1 MERLKML
8 RSARGVLQKDI
19 AALLGID
26 RTTYVKYEKGVSEP
40 SIETLLKLADYFGV
54 SVDFLLGRED
64 EDTKKEIAAL
74 PDDDLNSEIISL
86 LTSLFPGREEFAFKT
101 LQTIS
106 EIPEEKHE
114 LALGMLQVLK
124 DHEA

>member
-86 LTSLFPGREEFAFKT
+86 LTSLFPGREEFALKT

>member
-8 RSARGVLQKDI
+8 RSARGVLQKDV

-74 PDDDLNSEIISL
+74 SDDDLNLEIIKL
-86 LTSLFPGREEFAFKT
+86 LTELSPETREMALKI
-101 LQTIS
+101 LQT
-106 EIPEEKHE
+106 
-114 LALGMLQVLK
+114 LK
-124 DHEA
+124 DHEV

>member
-19 AALLGID
+19 AAFLGID

-54 SVDFLLGRED
+54 SVDFLLGREN
-64 EDTKKEIAAL
+64 EDAKKEIAAL
-74 PDDDLNSEIISL
+74 PDDDLNFEIIKL
-86 LTSLFPGREEFAFKT
+86 LTELSPETREMALKI
-101 LQTIS
+101 LQT
-106 EIPEEKHE
+106 
-114 LALGMLQVLK
+114 LK
-124 DHEA
+124 DHEV

>member
-74 PDDDLNSEIISL
+74 PDDDLNLEIIKL
-86 LTSLFPGREEFAFKT
+86 LTELSPETREMALKI
-101 LQTIS
+101 LQT
-106 EIPEEKHE
+106 
-114 LALGMLQVLK
+114 LK
-124 DHEA
+124 DHEV

>member
-74 PDDDLNSEIISL
+74 SDDDLNLEIIKL
-86 LTSLFPGREEFAFKT
+86 LTELSPETREMALQI
-101 LQTIS
+101 LQT
-106 EIPEEKHE
+106 
-114 LALGMLQVLK
+114 LK
-124 DHEA
+124 DHEV

>member
-74 PDDDLNSEIISL
+74 SDDDLNLEIIKL
-86 LTSLFPGREEFAFKT
+86 LTELSPETREMALKI
-101 LQTIS
+101 LQT
-106 EIPEEKHE
+106 
-114 LALGMLQVLK
+114 LK
-124 DHEA
+124 DHEV

>member
-74 PDDDLNSEIISL
+74 SDDDLNLEIIKL
-86 LTSLFPGREEFAFKT
+86 LSELSPEKQEIAVKI
-101 LQTIS
+101 LQT
-106 EIPEEKHE
+106 
-114 LALGMLQVLK
+114 LK
-124 DHEA
+124 DHEV